1 MVAQHARAAGS
12 FLVET
17 RVGPAPTREGTDGM
31 SDALGEL
38 RERLA
43 EIEDLSA
50 AGSLLGWD
58 QQTMMPERGGAQRAE
73 QLGTLGRVVHERF
86 TDDAI
91 GRLLDQVDAGAL
103 APESDDA
110 ALVRVTRRDW
120 EKSRRVP
127 SELAAELARAGALGH
142 QAWVGAREQSDFAAF
157 LPYLER
163 NVELKRRYID
173 CFEGYDDP
181 YDVLLDDYEEGMR
194 TAEVATLFAELR
206 AELVPFIAAIAERA
220 DAVDDACL
228 HGSFPVA
235 DQRALVRRV
244 LERLGWRPDGWRL
257 DDAAHP
263 FATSFG
269 PNDVRL
275 TTRFD
280 ERYVGMALYGAIHE
294 LGHGLYEAGVAPELA
309 RTPLGAGVSL
319 GVHESQ
325 SRLWENV
332 VGRGR
337 PFAGWLHGQLRE
349 AFPERFAGVD
359 ADALYRA
366 VNRVRPSLIRVE
378 ADEATYG
385 LHVILRF
392 ELERAMISGEVA
404 LRDLPEAWRVR
415 MKEYLG
421 VDVPD
426 DARGVLQDVHWSGG
440 DIGYFA
446 TYALGNLIAAQLW
459 ERAREDMPD
468 LDAALAAGDGAPLRE
483 WLRAHV
489 HRYGR
494 KLPPRELVERATGG
508 PISVAPFVR
517 YLRGKLGPIYG
528 L

>member
-1 MVAQHARAAGS
+1 
-12 FLVET
+12 
-17 RVGPAPTREGTDGM
+17 M
-31 SDALGEL
+31 SDALREL

-58 QQTMMPERGGAQRAE
+58 QQTMMPERGAPLRAE

-91 GRLLDQVDAGAL
+91 GRLLDQVDGDAL
-103 APESDDA
+103 APDSDDA
-110 ALVRVTRRDW
+110 ALIRVTRRDW
-120 EKSRRVP
+120 EKARRVP

-142 QAWVGAREQSDFAAF
+142 QAWVQARERSDFAAF

-173 CFEGYDDP
+173 CFEGYEDP
-181 YDVLLDDYEEGMR
+181 YDVLLDDYEEGMK
-194 TAEVATLFAELR
+194 TAEVAALFAELR
-206 AELVPFIAAIAERA
+206 GELVPLIAAIAQRA

-228 HGSFPVA
+228 HGEFAVER
-235 DQRALVRRV
+235 QRALVRRV

-257 DDAAHP
+257 DEAAHP

-269 PNDVRL
+269 PDDVRL
-275 TTRFD
+275 TTRYD
-280 ERYVGMALYGAIHE
+280 PEYVGMALYGAIHE
-294 LGHGLYEAGVAPELA
+294 CGHGLYEAGVDPRLA
-309 RTPLGAGVSL
+309 RTPLGSGVSL

-337 PFAGWLHGQLRE
+337 PFVGWLHGQLAE
-349 AFPERFAGVD
+349 VFPEQLGDVS
-359 ADALYRA
+359 ADGLYRA
-366 VNRVRPSLIRVE
+366 VNKVRPSLIRVE

-392 ELERAMISGEVA
+392 ELEREMIAGTIA
-404 LRDLPEAWRVR
+404 LGDLPEAWNAR

-421 VDVPD
+421 VEVPD
-426 DARGVLQDVHWSGG
+426 DAHGVLQDVHWSGG
-440 DIGYFA
+440 DIGYFS

-459 ERAREDMPD
+459 ERARGGLPG
-468 LDAALAAGDGAPLRE
+468 LDASLAAGDGGPLRE
-483 WLRAHV
+483 WLRTNV
-489 HRYGR
+489 HQYGR
-494 KLPPRELVERATGG
+494 KLPPRELVARATGG
-508 PISVAPFVR
+508 PIRVAPFVG
-517 YLRGKLGPIYG
+517 YLRGKLGAIYG